1 MLQPVG
7 KNCGSADSALTSSY
21 VQLVLRTQGSPGP
34 VGPPGSAGPSGE
46 KVECQCLN
54 LDLIMNIVDVIVHES
69 VGMILSKYV
78 ICVGRTWTQRPTRTP
93 GIQRNSSKWPC
104 SVTA

>member
-1 MLQPVG
+1 ME
-7 KNCGSADSALTSSY
+7 KNCGSADSALISSY

-46 KVECQCLN
+46 KVECLFFFYFI
-54 LDLIMNIVDVIVHES
+54 LDLITNIVDVIVHQI

-78 ICVGRTWTQRPTRTP
+78 ICVGGTWTQRPTRTP